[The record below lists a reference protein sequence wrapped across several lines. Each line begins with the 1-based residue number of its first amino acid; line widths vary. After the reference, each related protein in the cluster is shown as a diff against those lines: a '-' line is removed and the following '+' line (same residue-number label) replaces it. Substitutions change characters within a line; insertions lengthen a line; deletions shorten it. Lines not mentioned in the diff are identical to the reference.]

1 MQRSILSV
9 FIVLLFSAAVNFAQ
23 EIQPSPTPK
32 RERVVVVGQK
42 PASELPTAT
51 PTPSKIVVIEDNT
64 PKPQPT
70 PVRNPSP
77 SDAAQKPPI
86 IVGGSTNQIM
96 PPTII
101 TPPTPA
107 NFRTLSFGQIKNKLA
122 EAKRQMQ
129 ARPLTIAMTDSFL
142 MTDVVRIA
150 FHDWDTGKIDYA
162 VLTKDAFLD
171 KKTDKQATT
180 SNGKLI
186 TIRTIRGNG
195 VNTPVMIFDDKMKA
209 HLPLMVQYP
218 VEKGGKFI
226 ETAYYISTHPG
237 IVNPEVVNAGAM
249 YVRNTIDIAREKLK
263 QKGIFIQPRIADMA
277 EKLATVE
284 HVDHQRFRTELHQNI
299 YNDIFTLYALNE
311 GQTYRYSV
319 SSAGAGGM
327 VQMIPSTYRMVRSRY
342 NQVDLMPDF
351 VEGMRDHVNAS
362 QAMLLYMQ
370 WTWNDL
376 ISSPT
381 VSQALQDGIAT
392 DEQLMAAGYNSNPAK
407 LAGYIRRGGAGWT
420 SLIPRETKIYLQ
432 INDSLNRFV
441 PMKPRTK

>member
-1 MQRSILSV
+1 MQRSFLSF
-9 FIVLLFSAAVNFAQ
+9 FIVLLFSATANFAQ
-23 EIQPSPTPK
+23 EIQPLPTPK
-32 RERVVVVGQK
+32 RERVVVVGQNPSAV
-42 PASELPTAT
+42 PAST
-51 PTPSKIVVIEDNT
+51 PTPSKIVVIEDNA

-70 PVRNPSP
+70 PARTPIS

-86 IVGGSTNQIM
+86 IIGSSTNQTTTIA
-96 PPTII
+96 PPTQ
-101 TPPTPA
+101 A
-107 NFRTLSFGQIKNKLA
+107 NFRTLSFAQIKNKLA

-129 ARPLTIAMTDSFL
+129 ARPLTISMTDSFL
-142 MTDVVRIA
+142 MTDVVRVA
-150 FHDWDTGKIDYA
+150 FHDWDTGKLDYA
-162 VLTKDAFLD
+162 VLTKESFLD
-171 KKTDKQATT
+171 KNTDKQAT
-180 SNGKLI
+180 SSGGKAI

-237 IVNPEVVNAGAM
+237 IVNPEVVGAGAM
-249 YVRNTIDIAREKLK
+249 YVRNTIDIARDKLK

-284 HVDHQRFRTELHQNI
+284 HVDHQRFRNEYHPNI

-327 VQMIPSTYRMVRSRY
+327 VQMIPSTYRMIRSRY
-342 NQVDLMPDF
+342 YQVNLMPDF

-370 WTWNDL
+370 MTWNDL
-376 ISSPT
+376 IASPT
-381 VSQALQDGIAT
+381 VFEAVQSGIAT

-407 LAGYIRRGGAGWT
+407 LPGYIRRGGAGWT

-432 INDSLNRFV
+432 INESLNRFV